1 LFFKLSYPFISRVG
15 IVVNRAAAH
24 SHRGPRDEFSASHL
38 NVLQKVRGFLREGS
52 QTRVLVLGLVYRSG
66 RLATSILDVVLFQ
79 ASVAHPLEGIFS
91 LITLLPTLAVAIRRL
106 HDVDRSGWWLLMY
119 LTIIGIIYPLLVW
132 KCTKGTEGNNR
143 FGPDSIHPNA
153 KTVDVFT

>member
-1 LFFKLSYPFISRVG
+1 MNFQQAISTCFKKYAVFSG
-15 IVVNRAAAH
+15 RAA
-24 SHRGPRDEFSASHL
+24 RPEYWYW
-38 NVLQKVRGFLREGS
+38 VLFIAL
-52 QTRVLVLGLVYRSG
+52 G

-119 LTIIGIIYPLLVW
+119 LTIIGMIYPLLVW